1 MCHNCPEKPPH
12 VIICTGEFLL
22 YYKGVNNCILYQDNE
37 EYFYDFSSSKCKYCG
52 TVLTS

>member
-12 VIICTGEFLL
+12 VIIYTGEFLL
-22 YYKGVNNCILYQDNE
+22 YWKGVNGILYQDNE

-52 TVLTS
+52 TVLT